1 MGNFLNFQKRRKK
14 YNAGYVQK
22 LKLCYPTRGL
32 VPVTTPMPY
41 TEPVYEPAAPA
52 GKQLKT
58 LSVKVPH
65 LKWPVSVG

>member
-14 YNAGYVQK
+14 NTMPATSRNSSSVT
-22 LKLCYPTRGL
+22 TRGL

-41 TEPVYEPAAPA
+41 TAPVYEPAAPA